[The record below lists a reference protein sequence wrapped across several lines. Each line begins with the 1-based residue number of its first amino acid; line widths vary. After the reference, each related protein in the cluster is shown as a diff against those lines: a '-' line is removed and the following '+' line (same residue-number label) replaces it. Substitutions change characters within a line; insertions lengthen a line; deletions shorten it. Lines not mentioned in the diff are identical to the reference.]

1 MKLLEGSLRRLPGGR
16 SSEGILGDMLAVLL
30 VTSVLPVVYHGLRAA
45 LLIGG
50 SMLLSFAFYVL
61 AQLLGSR
68 RIWVADCSPLITGAV
83 IALLLPA
90 NVPFWVV
97 AVADAFAILVAKEPF
112 GGTGRNLFNP
122 GAAGVAFVTVLW
134 PQYVFSYYNMSAGG
148 TLPLVRR
155 EMETVPSPA
164 AWLREG
170 IQPEIMPFEMLW
182 GRFAGPMGAT
192 AAVVI
197 GAGTLF
203 LIVRKSADWR
213 IPVAFLAAAA
223 LYAALFP
230 RLLGGAVISVKYEL
244 LSGSLIFCACYL
256 ASDPCTSP
264 RTKGGKW
271 MYGALGGILL
281 MLLRNY
287 GAYEQGG
294 CFAILLINA
303 FSPLIDR
310 VVLYGRREVLRRG
323 KALGRQKQNS

>member
-112 GGTGRNLFNP
+112 GGTGRNPFNP

-134 PQYVFSYYNMSAGG
+134 PQYVF
-148 TLPLVRR
+148 
-155 EMETVPSPA
+155 
-164 AWLREG
+164 
-170 IQPEIMPFEMLW
+170 F
-182 GRFAGPMGAT
+182 
-192 AAVVI
+192 
-197 GAGTLF
+197 
-203 LIVRKSADWR
+203 
-213 IPVAFLAAAA
+213 
-223 LYAALFP
+223 
-230 RLLGGAVISVKYEL
+230 
-244 LSGSLIFCACYL
+244 
-256 ASDPCTSP
+256 
-264 RTKGGKW
+264 
-271 MYGALGGILL
+271 
-281 MLLRNY
+281 
-287 GAYEQGG
+287 
-294 CFAILLINA
+294 
-303 FSPLIDR
+303 
-310 VVLYGRREVLRRG
+310 VL
-323 KALGRQKQNS
+323 